1 MIKKNYVQNSKI
13 ITEDKISAYINDL
26 VDYAN
31 SLENNPKLGKV
42 LYIYKNIKIRQL
54 LYKMHRIFYYIEN
67 DEIIII
73 QVVHTSRNVD
83 NTIKYFKDYFE
94 LSILDISNI
103 FILIFLFI
111 PLNLL
116 HFLLKRKTKM
126 KKPIFFETS
135 SYLII

>member
-42 LYIYKNIKIRQL
+42 LYIYKNIKFRQL

-94 LSILDISNI
+94 LS
-103 FILIFLFI
+103 F
-111 PLNLL
+111 
-116 HFLLKRKTKM
+116 
-126 KKPIFFETS
+126 
-135 SYLII
+135 